1 MAKKKKK
8 KKPMYLVENC
18 GGKKGG
24 RGGCNSWG
32 GATKGQTY
40 ISIAA

>member
-8 KKPMYLVENC
+8 KKPYLIDNC

-32 GATKGQTY
+32 GATKGITS
-40 ISIAA
+40 IRIAA